1 MNASYNDQLKQ
12 SNRAFSTCWDS
23 DALSN
28 TWAYSK
34 TGFKSSGRRHV
45 LFQRF
50 LKKSFAVLKQP
61 IFLVNST
68 FTNPDHGASTKSTGI
83 LSINTLSVF
92 LTSPITFVLTE
103 HFLLVK
109 KTSYSQSGKLN
120 RL

>member
-23 DALSN
+23 DPLSN

-68 FTNPDHGASTKSTGI
+68 FTNQPRPWGQYQINWDPVYKSFVSVSHLPYHLCANRTFSISEENLLQSEWKTK
-83 LSINTLSVF
+83 
-92 LTSPITFVLTE
+92 
-103 HFLLVK
+103 
-109 KTSYSQSGKLN
+109 
-120 RL
+120 